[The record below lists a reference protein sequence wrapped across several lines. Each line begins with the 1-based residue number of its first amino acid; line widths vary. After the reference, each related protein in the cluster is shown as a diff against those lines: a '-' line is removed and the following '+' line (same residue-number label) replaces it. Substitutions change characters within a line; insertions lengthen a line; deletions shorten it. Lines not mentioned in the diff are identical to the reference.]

1 MSKSDIEIE
10 DKLELRDRH
19 FFGDSQTMLIGET
32 PTMGNLEPIEETDE
46 TDN

>member
-19 FFGDSQTMLIGET
+19 LMGDSQTMLIGDN
-32 PTMGNLEPIEETDE
+32 PTLSNLDPIEETDE